1 MYRGDFYFISFCQT
15 KKSSVTQLSNYKNDI
30 INHITIPSHT
40 KQKDLF
46 YTLYWDETYAFPRL
60 KHIDN
65 NTSQIK
71 KYKKC
76 KITISIRAQPIF
88 FFKFNN

>member
-1 MYRGDFYFISFCQT
+1 MYRGDFRLEFLFYFILPDE
-15 KKSSVTQLSNYKNDI
+15 KKSSVRQLSNYKNDI

-60 KHIDN
+60 ENIDN

-76 KITISIRAQPIF
+76 
-88 FFKFNN
+88 